1 MKNETI
7 LAALLLCC
15 TFSLTAQ
22 TSIQKKISNTSG
34 KKILMDFNRA
44 NAKIIAW
51 DKNEVSIKGSV
62 SINNGDHDENFTI
75 DIEEKSNEINIT
87 TFVKGI
93 KNLPKMIVIKGEE
106 EKHYFKDNTEGRKAL
121 KEFKRKSN
129 GKYNSWSEGVHVE
142 INLEIHVPKN
152 SNLSIES
159 LYGHV
164 DLENITS
171 QVNVENTYGHVD
183 VKMGNTFTKTMT
195 LHSTYNF
202 VDVSLP
208 ASAKLDVKLN
218 TGYGEIYTDLNIQ
231 QEDSSQHRRNFGS
244 KVSGVLNGGGTP
256 LHVEATYNN
265 IYLRQGDN

>member
-1 MKNETI
+1 MKNKTI
-7 LAALLLCC
+7 LAALFLCC
-15 TFSLTAQ
+15 TFSLVAQ
-22 TSIQKKISNTSG
+22 TSIQRNITNANG
-34 KKILMDFNRA
+34 KTIVMDFNRA

-75 DIEEKSNEINIT
+75 DIEEKSNEINIE
-87 TFVKGI
+87 TFVKDI
-93 KNLPKMIVIKGEE
+93 KNLPKMIVIRGQD
-106 EKHYFKDNTEGRKAL
+106 EKHYFKDNAEGRKAL
-121 KEFKRKSN
+121 KEFKRKTNSE
-129 GKYNSWSEGVHVE
+129 YNSWSEGVHTE
-142 INLEIHVPKN
+142 ISLEIHVPKN

-164 DLENITS
+164 KLENVTS
-171 QVNVENTYGHVD
+171 QVDVENTYGHVD
-183 VKMGNTFTKTMT
+183 VKMGNTFSKAMK
-195 LHSTYNF
+195 LHSTYSF

-256 LHVEATYNN
+256 LQVEATYNN